1 MWQVFLTLSVITVV
15 ASFLYILIHRRD
27 KKAKVSPVNV
37 ILIAVF
43 VANTLMFVPVYYT
56 AFNIDTGF
64 SLIFKTILVS
74 LHHAIRLFIVDSD
87 FEVIKDIAPSADTF
101 LYNAYTSFAAILFVL
116 SPAMTFGFIFSF
128 FKNISAHRRYFA
140 NYNKNVYI
148 FSEFNERSI
157 ELASSIKAK
166 FHNVAIV
173 FTNFD
178 EDSMDS
184 HKLQERARSFDAILF
199 NKDILALNFNHH
211 SPKRDI
217 NFLILGKDEDRNIK
231 YALGIIE
238 KYNNRRNTQLYV
250 LSNEV
255 EGELLLNAAH
265 PEEIKVRRISNIRS
279 MIYNI
284 LQFNGENLFK
294 DALPNTSSSEKD
306 ISAVVVGLGKYGG
319 EMTRSLA
326 WFCQM
331 EGYRVEI
338 DAFDIDKCAEETFV
352 SSCPELMDQEH
363 NGKFDDPGES
373 RYKISVH
380 SSIDVDSIT
389 FDKEIRSLTK
399 TTYVFVSLGDDE
411 KNIRTSIK
419 LRMLFEQIGIKP
431 RIHAVVESSDRKK
444 ALEGITNYSGQA
456 YDVEYVGAT
465 NEMYSYDNI
474 INSDLERE
482 ALNRHLCWGEEPEFW
497 KFEYNYRS
505 SMASALHKRMK
516 KACGIPG
523 ISKKPSERTE
533 EEKQAL
539 RLMEHRRWNAYMRSQ
554 GYVYNEKR
562 NNLAK
567 THHCLVTFDLLSQ
580 KDKEKD
586 DD

>member
-15 ASFLYILIHRRD
+15 ASFLYLLMSRKD
-27 KKAKVSPVNV
+27 KKAKISPVNV
-37 ILIAVF
+37 ILFAVF
-43 VANTLMFVPVYYT
+43 VANTLMFIPVYYT
-56 AFNIDTGF
+56 EFSIDTGF
-64 SLIFKTILVS
+64 SLFLKTILVS
-74 LHHAIRLFIVDSD
+74 IHHAIRLFIVDSD
-87 FEVIKDIAPSADTF
+87 FEVIKNIVPKVDSY
-101 LYNAYTSFAAILFVL
+101 LYNAYTCFAAILFVL

-128 FKNISAHRRYFA
+128 FKNISAHRRYIT
-140 NYNKNVYI
+140 NYNKDVYI
-148 FSEFNERSI
+148 FSEFNERSV
-157 ELASSIKAK
+157 ELASSIKEK
-166 FHNVAIV
+166 FINSVIV
-173 FTNFD
+173 FTNYHEEDAD
-178 EDSMDS
+178 EVRLS
-184 HKLQERARSFDAILF
+184 
-199 NKDILALNFNHH
+199 NKAKELSSIVFEKDMLSLNFNFH
-211 SPKRDI
+211 SRKKNI
-217 NFLILGKDEDRNIK
+217 NFLILGKDEAKNIK

-238 KYNNRRNTQLYV
+238 KYNKRKNTQLYV

-265 PEEIKVRRISNIRS
+265 PEDVKVRRISNIRS
-279 MIYNI
+279 MIYNV

-294 DALPNTSSSEKD
+294 DAIPNETLEKD
-306 ISAVVVGLGKYGG
+306 ISAVVVGLGKYGR

-338 DAFDIDKCAEETFV
+338 DAFDMNRSAEELFR
-352 SSCPELMDQEH
+352 SSCPELMDEEH

-373 RYKISVH
+373 RYKITIH
-380 SSIDVDSIT
+380 SQIDVNSIT
-389 FDKEIRSLTK
+389 FDNTIRNLKK
-399 TTYVFVSLGDDE
+399 TTYVFVALGDDE

-419 LRMLFEQIGIKP
+419 LRKLFEQIGIKP

-456 YDVEYVGAT
+456 YNIEYVGAT
-465 NEMYSYDNI
+465 NEMYSYDDI

-482 ALNRHLCWGEEPEFW
+482 ALNRHLCWGEESEFW

-523 ISKKPSERTE
+523 INKKPSERTE

-554 GYVYNEKR
+554 GYVYSATR